1 MNADR
6 RHRITLNLGG
16 SEYESLLELS
26 RKNRVSLAWLGRQAI
41 VELLDRYQSEGRQL
55 PLQLSKARPK
65 TNE

>member
-1 MNADR
+1 MNTDR

-55 PLQLSKARPK
+55 PLQLSKASRK
-65 TNE
+65 TDE